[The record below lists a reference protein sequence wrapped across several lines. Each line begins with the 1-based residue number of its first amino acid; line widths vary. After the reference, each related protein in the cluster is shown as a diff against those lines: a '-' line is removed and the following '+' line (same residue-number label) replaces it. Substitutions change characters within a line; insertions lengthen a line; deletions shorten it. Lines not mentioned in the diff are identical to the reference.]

1 MSNFNHYS
9 CGKIVFLKNKAFQM
23 KNTLAFILLSTSLS
37 IMACN
42 NSTSPKVVTVE
53 TTQIMNADP
62 LPMAEEA
69 FGKLTIE
76 GMTCAIGCAA
86 TIEKNLQ
93 KTTGVASA
101 TVDFETKTAWVVY
114 DAKHL
119 NMEAI
124 SAVVKATGEAYSVTE
139 MERLNSIK

>member
-1 MSNFNHYS
+1 
-9 CGKIVFLKNKAFQM
+9 M

-37 IMACN
+37 IIACN
-42 NSTSPKVVTVE
+42 NPTSPKVVTVE
-53 TTQIMNADP
+53 TTQNMKADP

-69 FGKLTIE
+69 FGKLIIE

-93 KTTGVASA
+93 KTTGVTFAN
-101 TVDFETKTAWVVY
+101 VDFETKTAWVVY

-124 SAVVKATGEAYSVTE
+124 SMVVKATGESYSVTK

>member
-9 CGKIVFLKNKAFQM
+9 CGKIVFLKNKAIQM

-53 TTQIMNADP
+53 TTQNMKADP

-69 FGKLTIE
+69 FGKLIIE

-93 KTTGVASA
+93 KTTGVTFAN
-101 TVDFETKTAWVVY
+101 VDFETKTAWVVY

-124 SAVVKATGEAYSVTE
+124 SMVVKATGESYSVTK

>member
-9 CGKIVFLKNKAFQM
+9 CGKIVFLKNKAIQM

-53 TTQIMNADP
+53 TTQNVNADP

-69 FGKLTIE
+69 FGKLTIK

-101 TVDFETKTAWVVY
+101 TVDFETKTAWIVY

-119 NMEAI
+119 NLEAL
-124 SAVVKATGEAYSVTE
+124 SVVVKATGKAYSVTE
-139 MERLNSIK
+139 IERLNSIN

>member
-9 CGKIVFLKNKAFQM
+9 SGKIVFLKNKTFQV
-23 KNTLAFILLSTSLS
+23 KNTLAFILLLTSLS

-42 NSTSPKVVTVE
+42 NPTSPKVVTVE
-53 TTQIMNADP
+53 TTQNMNADP

-93 KTTGVASA
+93 KTTGVTSA
-101 TVDFETKTAWVVY
+101 NVDFETKTAWVVY

-124 SAVVKATGEAYSVTE
+124 STVVKATSESYSVTK
-139 MERLNSIK
+139 MERLN

>member
-9 CGKIVFLKNKAFQM
+9 CGKIVFLKNKAIQM

-37 IMACN
+37 IIACN
-42 NSTSPKVVTVE
+42 NPTSPKVVTVE
-53 TTQIMNADP
+53 TTQNMKADP

-69 FGKLTIE
+69 FGKLIIE

-93 KTTGVASA
+93 KTTGVTFAN
-101 TVDFETKTAWVVY
+101 VDFETKTAWVVY

-124 SAVVKATGEAYSVTE
+124 SMVVKATGESYSVTK

>member
-1 MSNFNHYS
+1 
-9 CGKIVFLKNKAFQM
+9 M

-37 IMACN
+37 IIACN
-42 NSTSPKVVTVE
+42 NPTSPKVVTVE
-53 TTQIMNADP
+53 TTQNMKADP
-62 LPMAEEA
+62 LLMAEEA
-69 FGKLTIE
+69 FGKLIIE

-93 KTTGVASA
+93 KTTGVTFAN
-101 TVDFETKTAWVVY
+101 VDFETKTAWVVY

-124 SAVVKATGEAYSVTE
+124 SMVVKATGESYSVTK

>member
-9 CGKIVFLKNKAFQM
+9 CGKIVFLKNKAIQM

-53 TTQIMNADP
+53 TTQNMNADP

-101 TVDFETKTAWVVY
+101 TVDFETKIAWVVY

>member
-1 MSNFNHYS
+1 
-9 CGKIVFLKNKAFQM
+9 M

-37 IMACN
+37 IIACN
-42 NSTSPKVVTVE
+42 NPTSPKVVTVE
-53 TTQIMNADP
+53 TTQNMKADP

-69 FGKLTIE
+69 FGKLIIE

-93 KTTGVASA
+93 KTTGITFAN
-101 TVDFETKTAWVVY
+101 VDFETKTAWVVY

-124 SAVVKATGEAYSVTE
+124 SMVVKATGESYSVTK

>member
-53 TTQIMNADP
+53 TTQNMNADP

-86 TIEKNLQ
+86 TIEKNSRKQLALPQ
-93 KTTGVASA
+93 LPWTLKPKQLGWYTMQNT
-101 TVDFETKTAWVVY
+101 
-114 DAKHL
+114 
-119 NMEAI
+119 
-124 SAVVKATGEAYSVTE
+124 
-139 MERLNSIK
+139 

>member
-1 MSNFNHYS
+1 
-9 CGKIVFLKNKAFQM
+9 M

-53 TTQIMNADP
+53 TTQNMNADP
-62 LPMAEEA
+62 LTMAEEA
-69 FGKLTIE
+69 FGKLIIE

-93 KTTGVASA
+93 KTTGVTFAN
-101 TVDFETKTAWVVY
+101 VDFETKTAWVVY

-124 SAVVKATGEAYSVTE
+124 SMVVKATGESYSVTK

>member
-1 MSNFNHYS
+1 
-9 CGKIVFLKNKAFQM
+9 M

-53 TTQIMNADP
+53 TTQNMNADP
-62 LPMAEEA
+62 VPMAEEA
-69 FGKLTIE
+69 FGKLIIE

-93 KTTGVASA
+93 KTTGVTFAN
-101 TVDFETKTAWVVY
+101 VDFETKTAWVVY

-124 SAVVKATGEAYSVTE
+124 SMVVKATGESYSVTK

>member
-1 MSNFNHYS
+1 
-9 CGKIVFLKNKAFQM
+9 
-23 KNTLAFILLSTSLS
+23 
-37 IMACN
+37 MACN

-53 TTQIMNADP
+53 TTQNMNADP

-114 DAKHL
+114 DANHL

>member
-9 CGKIVFLKNKAFQM
+9 SGKIVFL

-37 IMACN
+37 TLACN

-53 TTQIMNADP
+53 TTQNMNADP
-62 LPMAEEA
+62 LLMAEEA

-86 TIEKNLQ
+86 TIEKNSRKQLALPQ
-93 KTTGVASA
+93 LLWTLKPKQLG
-101 TVDFETKTAWVVY
+101 
-114 DAKHL
+114 
-119 NMEAI
+119 
-124 SAVVKATGEAYSVTE
+124 
-139 MERLNSIK
+139 

>member
-1 MSNFNHYS
+1 
-9 CGKIVFLKNKAFQM
+9 M

-37 IMACN
+37 IIACN
-42 NSTSPKVVTVE
+42 NPTSPKVVTVE
-53 TTQIMNADP
+53 TTQNMKADP

-93 KTTGVASA
+93 KTTGVTFAN
-101 TVDFETKTAWVVY
+101 VDFETKTAWVVY

-124 SAVVKATGEAYSVTE
+124 SMVVKATGESYSVTK

>member
-1 MSNFNHYS
+1 
-9 CGKIVFLKNKAFQM
+9 M

-42 NSTSPKVVTVE
+42 NPTSPKVVTVE
-53 TTQIMNADP
+53 TTQNMNADP

-69 FGKLTIE
+69 FGKLIIK

-93 KTTGVASA
+93 KTTGVTFAN
-101 TVDFETKTAWVVY
+101 VDFETKTAWVVY

-124 SAVVKATGEAYSVTE
+124 SMVVKATGESYSVTK
-139 MERLNSIK
+139 MERLN

>member
-1 MSNFNHYS
+1 
-9 CGKIVFLKNKAFQM
+9 M

-42 NSTSPKVVTVE
+42 NPTSPKVVTVE
-53 TTQIMNADP
+53 TTQNMNADP

-69 FGKLTIE
+69 FGKLIIE

-93 KTTGVASA
+93 KTTGVTFAN
-101 TVDFETKTAWVVY
+101 VDFETKTAWVVY

-124 SAVVKATGEAYSVTE
+124 SMVVKATGESYSVTK
-139 MERLNSIK
+139 MERLN

>member
-1 MSNFNHYS
+1 
-9 CGKIVFLKNKAFQM
+9 M

-42 NSTSPKVVTVE
+42 NPTSPKVVTVE
-53 TTQIMNADP
+53 TTQNINADP

-69 FGKLTIE
+69 FGKLIIE

-93 KTTGVASA
+93 KTTGVTFAN
-101 TVDFETKTAWVVY
+101 VDFETKTAWVVY

-124 SAVVKATGEAYSVTE
+124 SMVVKATGESYSVTK
-139 MERLNSIK
+139 MERLN